1 MNWAM
6 GTGLIVNARK
16 SDNAHPYKSA
26 SREIPDA
33 SHLESGPGA
42 QPFSAG
48 NEQQIHDN
56 SEKRGENAETDQ
68 PVPNRRSRV
77 IRSRSNEKSAGN
89 DQYRR
94 HAQDARNMSPGKF

>member
-1 MNWAM
+1 M

-33 SHLESGPGA
+33 SHLESGPGT

-56 SEKRGENAETDQ
+56 GEKR
-68 PVPNRRSRV
+68 
-77 IRSRSNEKSAGN
+77 
-89 DQYRR
+89 
-94 HAQDARNMSPGKF
+94 